1 MNVNKSSLFWGILLI
16 GGGALIL
23 TIVGM
28 NLIWRNRL
36 RGVREE
42 IVRRSRI

>member
-1 MNVNKSSLFWGILLI
+1 MIGAATLL
-16 GGGALIL
+16 GALA
-23 TIVGM
+23 GM
-28 NLIWRNRL
+28 NLIWKNRL